1 MFYSKYKSFDGAQ
14 KFYREMMGDREAVV
28 PYDFVK
34 MYGNGTFF
42 HYLVKKHKTHNY
54 IDKIYWDSYYRDGV
68 YGSDSRGEQRKR
80 AVTEVR
86 YIWDKYLKSKTS
98 KRNLTFGALNG
109 TLRAITLPQ
118 SERLMLL

>member
-1 MFYSKYKSFDGAQ
+1 MFYSKYKSFNEAQ
-14 KFYREMMGDREAVV
+14 KFYREMVGDPDAVV

-42 HYLVKKHKTHNY
+42 DYLVKKHETHNY
-54 IDKIYWDSYYRDGV
+54 IDKIYWDSYCRDGV
-68 YGSDSRGEQRKR
+68 YGSDSRGEQHKR
-80 AVTEVR
+80 AVAEVR
-86 YIWDKYLKSKTS
+86 YIWNKYLKSKAS

-109 TLRAITLPQ
+109 ALRAITLPK